1 MRWEVKPLGELCE
14 RITKGSTP
22 TSYGHSFQQDGV
34 NFVKVE
40 SLTEDGRFLPSKF
53 AFVTEACHTEFKR
66 SQLQEGD
73 ILISIAGT
81 LGRTAIVTKHLL
93 PANTNQALAIVRL
106 EQGVPIH
113 TVKREFVVRF
123 IQNSTEQ
130 IASIRSGTAQ
140 PNLSLTQLKNFLI
153 PIPPLE
159 EQERIVEVLDEA
171 FAAIDKAKA
180 NIERNLS
187 NARELF
193 QSRLNDIF
201 SNPSEDW
208 EVKPLGEVCS
218 KIGSGATPR
227 GGRSSYKQEG
237 ISLIRSMNVHDLKF
251 ASKGLA
257 FIDELQAKGL
267 DNVALFP
274 EDVLL
279 NITGASIT
287 RCCVVDEVVLPA
299 RVNQHVSILRPIEM
313 LDSDFLAL
321 MLVSDCFK
329 KQLLS
334 FGEKG
339 ATRQALTKSFLQ
351 DFLVRVPSVETQE
364 KVVTELGVLR
374 RNTKAMEG
382 VYQSELDNLEELRQS
397 ILEQAFEGKLNE
409 PVAA

>member
-1 MRWEVKPLGELCE
+1 
-14 RITKGSTP
+14 
-22 TSYGHSFQQDGV
+22 V

-153 PIPPLE
+153 PIPPIK

-180 NIERNLS
+180 NIERNLT

-208 EVKPLGEVCS
+208 EVKPLGEVCTVKGGKRLPKGRKLENGDNGHPYLTVS
-218 KIGSGATPR
+218 DFNDHGSVDMKEIKFVPLDVVPLIERYIIHTTDVYLSIAGTIGKTGIIPRALDGCNLTENAAKLSPNSELDTRFLYWFTRSPRFQNESGAR
-227 GGRSSYKQEG
+227 
-237 ISLIRSMNVHDLKF
+237 
-251 ASKGLA
+251 
-257 FIDELQAKGL
+257 
-267 DNVALFP
+267 
-274 EDVLL
+274 
-279 NITGASIT
+279 T
-287 RCCVVDEVVLPA
+287 RTTAQPK
-299 RVNQHVSILRPIEM
+299 
-313 LDSDFLAL
+313 LAL
-321 MLVSDCFK
+321 TRVRSIPLMIPTMQEQSRIVNELDVFQED
-329 KQLLS
+329 LL
-334 FGEKG
+334 
-339 ATRQALTKSFLQ
+339 
-351 DFLVRVPSVETQE
+351 
-364 KVVTELGVLR
+364 ELESTYSG
-374 RNTKAMEG
+374 
-382 VYQSELDNLEELRQS
+382 QIDNLEELRQS
-397 ILEQAFEGKLNE
+397 ILERAFEGKLTE